1 MAKTGMVIVSHSEEI
16 ANGVVKLSSEMA
28 NDTVEFRAAGG
39 TGDGR
44 LGTSA
49 MTVLKAIESLSKCKS
64 ILIYC
69 DLGSSVLSSET
80 AIDMIDNTL
89 LRAKCHIVDAPLVE
103 GAFFGAVEA
112 AASDDVQ
119 KIITESDNA
128 RNLHKN

>member
-16 ANGVVKLSSEMA
+16 ANGVVKLAAEMA
-28 NDTVEFRAAGG
+28 NDNVEFKAAGG

-44 LGTSA
+44 LGTSV
-49 MTVLKAIESLSKCKS
+49 MTVLSAIESLSDCKS

-80 AIDMIDNTL
+80 AIDMVDKVAL
-89 LRAKCHIVDAPLVE
+89 KAKCHIVDAPLVE

-119 KIITESDNA
+119 KIISESDHA

>member
-1 MAKTGMVIVSHSEEI
+1 MAKTGMIIVSHSEEI
-16 ANGVVKLSSEMA
+16 ANGVVKLASEMSGD
-28 NDTVEFRAAGG
+28 NVVFKAAGG

-49 MTVLKAIESLSKCKS
+49 MTVLK
-64 ILIYC
+64 
-69 DLGSSVLSSET
+69 
-80 AIDMIDNTL
+80 
-89 LRAKCHIVDAPLVE
+89 AKCHIVDAPLVE

-119 KIITESDNA
+119 KIISESDHA